1 MGEPE
6 RRLTRA
12 EEDIIIAQKQRDSDA
27 NLRANVAG
35 PQPPPEAVNAG
46 AALGSPFGGAGY
58 KIDPEALAAHIRTFE
73 SIRDRSIVQRR
84 KLMDAAQAATNP
96 PSLDEPAVNQAK
108 SAAISIGVAADENQA
123 IVEYAQGLI
132 DALRKA
138 NGTYVQQDDDARG
151 VFKSAQGDS
160 NPLFRK

>member
-27 NLRANVAG
+27 NLRANTAG

-58 KIDPEALAAHIRTFE
+58 KIDPEALTKLIDRFE
-73 SIRDRSIVQRR
+73 SIRDRSEAQGI
-84 KLMDAAQAATNP
+84 KLADAARSVKP
-96 PSLDEPAVNQAK
+96 PSLDDPAVGQANTARD
-108 SAAISIGVAADENQA
+108 SVLTAAEENKA
-123 IVEYAQGLI
+123 IATYARGLI

-138 NGTYVQQDDDARG
+138 NGTYVQREDDTLQVLNA
-151 VFKSAQGDS
+151 AQGDS